1 MRTHMKKI
9 IAISAAALMAMSM
22 GACNTI
28 AGAGQDIESVGG
40 AVEKTA
46 KDQN

>member
-1 MRTHMKKI
+1 MKTQMKKV
-9 IAISAAALMAMSM
+9 IAIGAAALMAMSM
-22 GACNTI
+22 AACNTI
-28 AGAGQDIESVGG
+28 AGAGQDLESVGG